1 MCWLAAQAETVKIE
15 ASQTPEA
22 RQQVEDAYFEKL
34 RKRKA
39 ASAMMQSARDGASGE
54 NSVGAEYM

>member
-1 MCWLAAQAETVKIE
+1 MCWLATQAETVNTE

-39 ASAMMQSARDGASGE
+39 ASAMMQSARDGANGE
-54 NSVGAEYM
+54 DSVGAEYM